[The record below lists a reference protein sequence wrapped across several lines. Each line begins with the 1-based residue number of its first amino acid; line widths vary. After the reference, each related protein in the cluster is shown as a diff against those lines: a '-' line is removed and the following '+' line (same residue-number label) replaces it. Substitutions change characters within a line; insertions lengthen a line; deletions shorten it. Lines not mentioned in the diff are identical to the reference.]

1 MAGSYKHCVADDGSF
16 WFDLIENMGDAH
28 EACEDMFNIIKAANK
43 RVARMKAARRELT
56 EARAEIARLKA
67 AIEQVRELAAS
78 AELIDGGVTFR
89 ELVLEAIDA
98 EGAAL

>member
-1 MAGSYKHCVADDGSF
+1 MNDNQRDYQR
-16 WFDLIENMGDAH
+16 LIDVCDALR
-28 EACEDMFNIIKAANK
+28 I
-43 RVARMKAARRELT
+43 ELA